1 MDIKK
6 KKNKASYVNAKLAGY
21 VFALVALSSAALL
34 VTTSG
39 DAKIERSNIVVG
51 TVRSGDIDITVEGY
65 GTLLSNKKQLLT
77 TSSQTT
83 VKNIL
88 LKPGAKVSANSIIV
102 VLENSQLVRNLEK
115 ARNELKKS
123 EADLRQLKLNH
134 LREKLNENDVKNE
147 LDAQYQTISLKRT
160 AEKLLL
166 RKGVIADLDFKTTMI
181 IERQLEKKIET
192 FKEKETQLTNVH
204 REEVYI
210 QEEKIKQNRLNVE
223 IAKEQ
228 ADKLIVR
235 AGFDGVLQRLSVEL
249 GQSLPPGQ
257 EIGLIGSM
265 TDLVAIIRVPQNQ
278 SHDIKINQKAIIDT
292 RQDKIEGYVIRID
305 PVVTDNSVFVEI
317 SLDNNLPA
325 SALPDLSIDG
335 TIVIETIKDVMYI
348 EKPTHVNP
356 NSSVEVFY
364 IDETM
369 QTAQRRPVVFGRKAG
384 RYIEVIS
391 NAKKLDRFILS
402 EIPVAF
408 RKESKL
414 KIY

>member
-235 AGFDGVLQRLSVEL
+235 AGFDGVLQRL
-249 GQSLPPGQ
+249 
-257 EIGLIGSM
+257 
-265 TDLVAIIRVPQNQ
+265 
-278 SHDIKINQKAIIDT
+278 
-292 RQDKIEGYVIRID
+292 
-305 PVVTDNSVFVEI
+305 
-317 SLDNNLPA
+317 
-325 SALPDLSIDG
+325 
-335 TIVIETIKDVMYI
+335 
-348 EKPTHVNP
+348 
-356 NSSVEVFY
+356 
-364 IDETM
+364 
-369 QTAQRRPVVFGRKAG
+369 
-384 RYIEVIS
+384 
-391 NAKKLDRFILS
+391 
-402 EIPVAF
+402 
-408 RKESKL
+408 
-414 KIY
+414 